1 MIETRQM
8 IPPITAH
15 TAEGRTIRAWDFKQ
29 KKNLVI
35 AFLDAGSPATEK
47 FLRELAVQA
56 TRLVELETQVLAIF
70 PELPPSALVAI
81 SPKEIILA
89 ADMSGR
95 AARAYLGKDALAY
108 GGLATWGI
116 FVTDRYGE
124 LYAQWSGGEKSS
136 LPAVGEILSWLLR
149 IESEC

>member
-15 TAEGRTIRAWDFKQ
+15 TAAGRTIRAWDFKQ

-47 FLRELAVQA
+47 FLRELAGQA
-56 TRLVELETQVLAIF
+56 VRLAELEALALVIF
-70 PELPPSALVAI
+70 AELPPAALAEF
-81 SPKEIILA
+81 SPREIILA

-95 AARAYLGKDALAY
+95 AARAYLGKDALRN
-108 GGLATWGI
+108 GGPAAWGI

-124 LYAQWSGGEKSS
+124 LYAHWSGGGNVS
-136 LPAVGEILSWLLR
+136 LPGVGEILGWLVR